1 MITIEQFH
9 AIMLFYLLIDFALV
23 IAQVTVGNRNLSTI
37 NTPFIWLICKNP
49 VITNLT
55 KDISKSTKECLG
67 LFICGITY
75 FTTFMISDDHLRQW
89 FSVLIDLYQI
99 TFYIIIIHYLY
110 NDLRKQFQ
118 K

>member
-1 MITIEQFH
+1 MITIEHFH
-9 AIMLFYLLIDFALV
+9 AIILFYLLIDLALV
-23 IAQVTVGNRNLSTI
+23 IAQVTVYNRNLSTI

-49 VITNLT
+49 VISDLT
-55 KDISKSTKECLG
+55 KDISKYTKQCLG

-75 FTTFMISDDHLRQW
+75 CTTFIIPDDHLKQW
-89 FSVLIDLYQI
+89 FSILIDLYQI
-99 TFYIIIIHYLY
+99 TFYMIILHYLY